1 MRKYKN
7 RTVSLDFASI
17 EKVKAMIRLL
27 VSLRRQYPF
36 TREAETDL
44 RYLRQ
49 KLARMKGL
57 R

>member
-7 RTVSLDFASI
+7 RTISLDFASI
-17 EKVKAMIRLL
+17 EEVKAMIRLL
-27 VSLRRQYPF
+27 VSQRYPF
-36 TREAETDL
+36 TKEAADDL

-49 KLARMKGL
+49 KLARMRGH